1 MKPKSGFI
9 ADGLAHAVKVESL
22 WLLGYCG
29 KQTRRQGAERLPVFR
44 VTGQHP
50 LCGACV
56 CEIESEHGRRDAR

>member
-9 ADGLAHAVKVESL
+9 ADGQAHAVKTESI
-22 WLLGYCG
+22 WLFGYCG
-29 KQTRRQGAERLPVFR
+29 KKTPRQGAYRLPVFR

-56 CEIESEHGRRDAR
+56 CEIENEGRRVRG